1 MPVEKKK
8 EITMKKISFLAVMVI
23 MALTIGC
30 VRMVNV
36 DSTNIGSTGEEITI
50 STGDIFFEREVMS
63 GKKNVGDPNN
73 SVFGGDAYRIELVV
87 EAVSKDKLK
96 LGYSEYMKP
105 PSPYGYYEDRAW
117 MKKPAFSRTLEF
129 NLNESNLVSYKTYEF
144 AVTSVQGSKV
154 TYKRIK

>member
-1 MPVEKKK
+1 
-8 EITMKKISFLAVMVI
+8 MKKISFLAVMVI
-23 MALTIGC
+23 LALTIGC
-30 VRMVNV
+30 VRIVNV
-36 DSTNIGSTGEEITI
+36 DSANIGATGEEMTI
-50 STGDIFFEREVMS
+50 STGDIFFEREVMT
-63 GKKNVGDPNN
+63 GNNNVGDPNN

-129 NLNESNLVSYKTYEF
+129 NLHESNLVSYKMYEF